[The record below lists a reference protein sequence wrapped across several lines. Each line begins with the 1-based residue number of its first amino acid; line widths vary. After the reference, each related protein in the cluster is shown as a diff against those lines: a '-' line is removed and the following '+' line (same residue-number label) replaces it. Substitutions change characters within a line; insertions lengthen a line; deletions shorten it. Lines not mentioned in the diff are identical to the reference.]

1 MDRRESDLSSF
12 TRLKANRQIW
22 TDRSGHPPLPTVP
35 QICYS
40 FFPFFFRGKNPPAIK
55 YFPEIGERKK
65 KRYIYIYIRI
75 FVQINIWRNLV
86 HVSMEMEH
94 ALSRSGTINE
104 IGEIG
109 ERFNLSRGT
118 NPCYRDISIIGRYIH
133 GDGLYSKL
141 IIDDTSRG
149 LVDNQRAWLL
159 AFHVHDTDRAKLR
172 KRKDRKMERA

>member
-1 MDRRESDLSSF
+1 M
-12 TRLKANRQIW
+12 
-22 TDRSGHPPLPTVP
+22 
-35 QICYS
+35 
-40 FFPFFFRGKNPPAIK
+40 
-55 YFPEIGERKK
+55 
-65 KRYIYIYIRI
+65 
-75 FVQINIWRNLV
+75 V